1 MVSAFGLGKR
11 QGGNPALG
19 KAGKSW
25 SGVQGE
31 LERGGY
37 KGTDLLLNTRITSF
51 VFTSWAKIFG
61 SVSNLNSSKTN
72 CPFQGKLNTRILPLP
87 TQRSYPYFSSQL
99 VEKP

>member
-1 MVSAFGLGKR
+1 
-11 QGGNPALG
+11 
-19 KAGKSW
+19 
-25 SGVQGE
+25 

-37 KGTDLLLNTRITSF
+37 KGTDLSTVKRTYNEY

-87 TQRSYPYFSSQL
+87 PNLPILISSNSSQL
-99 VEKP
+99 MRKP